1 LATWL
6 LVGVVPI
13 VLICALLWEGLFILM
28 GQVVGYMTTNE
39 ITRQS
44 ESVRSTA
51 YGLAWSL
58 AHRESSATI
67 PTLTETFVK
76 ETAEARHAEI
86 GAIVRIG
93 TETIAVPHEGAI
105 RDIPQWS
112 QPDFSGLVKDKGRY
126 YFGAHI
132 GLDGSAGKTE
142 VFVYQ
147 YARADFFNNLLP
159 KVATILMGP
168 GLARAGGID
177 IQYDRVAEDLTS

>member
-1 LATWL
+1 MSRLKKLIQQFGLLSRIDQAFLISLVVRVGYPLVGSVYQLPGEGFVRLIFVITSILFLIRSFPKLVRKVLWRVRHRLLATWL

-67 PTLTETFVK
+67 PTLTETF
-76 ETAEARHAEI
+76 
-86 GAIVRIG
+86 
-93 TETIAVPHEGAI
+93 
-105 RDIPQWS
+105 
-112 QPDFSGLVKDKGRY
+112 
-126 YFGAHI
+126 
-132 GLDGSAGKTE
+132 
-142 VFVYQ
+142 
-147 YARADFFNNLLP
+147 
-159 KVATILMGP
+159 
-168 GLARAGGID
+168 
-177 IQYDRVAEDLTS
+177 